1 MATIQLPRTQERI
14 LSPQERTGNFEEIV
28 GSYTEDE
35 AVLEA
40 SRCVLCRDAPCVKAC
55 PTVIDIPRFI
65 DRIRLRD
72 FEGAIN
78 VIRLTNNLPN
88 VCARVCPVEV
98 LCEGS
103 CVWHEKGGP
112 VSIGLLQR
120 FAADYQ
126 IEKIG
131 LPVFQQIPKTSGSVA
146 VVGSGPAGLGVAAEL
161 AKMNHSV
168 TVFEERS
175 EIGGLVRNGI
185 MTTRLPKSAAEFDL
199 SFIKNLGVKFVTGKM
214 IDDLD
219 ELFSLGFDAIFLGT
233 GMKVPRGLDIPG
245 ESLEGMVPALPFIEG
260 TIDRIAR
267 NEKLPS
273 YAGKV
278 VVVVGG
284 GDTAMDAVSTALR
297 LGAKKVSLVYRRS
310 LSEMP
315 AYSQEVKFAQE
326 ENVAFYLE
334 SMPTRIIGRERVEG
348 VECVKLSKGLKPLGG
363 TEFSLEADIILVA
376 VGQLPN
382 ADLLKKMGLRLN
394 SNGSISVDQF
404 CRTSK
409 EGVYA
414 GGDGTNVGGRAT
426 VVKALGDSRI
436 AARQIHEFIRTKNH
450 KT

>member
-14 LSPQERTGNFEEIV
+14 LSPQGRISSFEEIV

-55 PTVIDIPRFI
+55 PTMIDIPRFI

-78 VIRLTNNLPN
+78 VIRLTSNLPN
-88 VCARVCPVEV
+88 VCARVCPVDV

-126 IEKIG
+126 IEKMG
-131 LPVFQQIPKTSGSVA
+131 LPVFQQVPKTAGKVA
-146 VVGSGPAGLGVAAEL
+146 IVGSGPAGLGVAAEL
-161 AKMNHSV
+161 AKLNYDV
-168 TVFEERS
+168 TVFEEQN

-185 MTTRLPKSAAEFDL
+185 MTTRLPRRVAEFDL
-199 SFIKNLGVKFVTGKM
+199 NYVKNLGVKFVTGKK
-214 IDDLD
+214 IENLD
-219 ELFSLGFDAIFLGT
+219 ELFSSGFEAVFLGT
-233 GMKVPRGLDIPG
+233 GMKVPRRLDIPG
-245 ESLEGMVPALPFIEG
+245 ERLEGVVPALPFIED

-273 YAGKV
+273 YAGKAV
-278 VVVVGG
+278 VVIGG

-297 LGAKKVSLVYRRS
+297 LGAKNVSLVYRRS

-334 SMPTRIIGRERVEG
+334 SMPTRIVGRERVEA

-363 TEFSLEADIILVA
+363 TEYSLEADVILVA
-376 VGQLPN
+376 VGQSPN
-382 ADLLKKMGLRLN
+382 TELLKKMGLTLN

-404 CRTSK
+404 CRTSI

-436 AARQIHEFIRTKNH
+436 AAKQIHEFIRTKNR

>member
-1 MATIQLPRTQERI
+1 
-14 LSPQERTGNFEEIV
+14 
-28 GSYTEDE
+28 
-35 AVLEA
+35 
-40 SRCVLCRDAPCVKAC
+40 
-55 PTVIDIPRFI
+55 
-65 DRIRLRD
+65 
-72 FEGAIN
+72 
-78 VIRLTNNLPN
+78 
-88 VCARVCPVEV
+88 
-98 LCEGS
+98 
-103 CVWHEKGGP
+103 
-112 VSIGLLQR
+112 
-120 FAADYQ
+120 
-126 IEKIG
+126 
-131 LPVFQQIPKTSGSVA
+131 
-146 VVGSGPAGLGVAAEL
+146 
-161 AKMNHSV
+161 
-168 TVFEERS
+168 
-175 EIGGLVRNGI
+175 
-185 MTTRLPKSAAEFDL
+185 
-199 SFIKNLGVKFVTGKM
+199 
-214 IDDLD
+214 
-219 ELFSLGFDAIFLGT
+219 
-233 GMKVPRGLDIPG
+233 
-245 ESLEGMVPALPFIEG
+245 
-260 TIDRIAR
+260 
-267 NEKLPS
+267 
-273 YAGKV
+273 
-278 VVVVGG
+278 
-284 GDTAMDAVSTALR
+284 MDAVSTALR